1 MFEGSSRAFGL
12 GIPESAAI
20 AVLAAIVI
28 LPFWKIFSK
37 AGYPGA
43 LAIVMMIPILN
54 LIMLVFLAFS
64 EWPILR
70 ELQALRHRTDPENR

>member
-1 MFEGSSRAFGL
+1 LNLQGAIYVRSWR
-12 GIPESAAI
+12 PELAAVL
-20 AVLAAIVI
+20 VLAALII

-43 LAIVMMIPILN
+43 LAIVMMLPGLN
-54 LIMLVFLAFS
+54 LVMMLFLAFS

-70 ELQALRHRTDPENR
+70 ELKALKQRTGA